1 MQSDG
6 QTNALGEDFSDT
18 ISPALG
24 GPDAATA
31 RRIFLALEHRDLDD
45 MISMLSE
52 GNIYDDA
59 LITRLKK
66 RKLHVKDEIARLE
79 AELVP

>member
-6 QTNALGEDFSDT
+6 QTNLFHEPSSD
-18 ISPALG
+18 ISSPAWA
-24 GPDAATA
+24 GPDAVTA
-31 RRIFLALEHRDLDD
+31 RRVSLALEHRDLDD

-52 GNIYDDA
+52 GNNYDAA

-66 RKLHVKDEIARLE
+66 RKLHIKDELARLE
-79 AELVP
+79 AEFVP